1 MRRECGVSAE
11 FPITCYTRG
20 QHCARC
26 VNQKVHWNNNQSENR
41 MWRVSRVPNHS
52 GFTPGVSTV
61 LDVLNRKVHW
71 NNNQSDKRMW
81 CVSRVPSHSGVTPG
95 VSTVLDV
102 LIERSIG
109 ATTRM
114 RTECG
119 VSAEF
124 PATVLFTRDQH

>member
-1 MRRECGVSAE
+1 MVCQQSSQSHVTPGVSIVLDVLIERSIGATTRMRRECGVSAE
-11 FPITCYTRG
+11 FPVTCYTRG

-26 VNQKVHWNNNQSENR
+26 VN
-41 MWRVSRVPNHS
+41 
-52 GFTPGVSTV
+52 
-61 LDVLNRKVHW
+61 RKVHW
-71 NNNQSDKRMW
+71 NNNQSDNTMW

-114 RTECG
+114 RRECG

-124 PATVLFTRDQH
+124 PVAVVLHQGSALC